1 MGKNDRISYR
11 LTTSIRPFT
20 VKRFQRLTIES
31 VMMHPPVVLSESSCD
46 AEYGWMSPLHD
57 KKGRALARPE
67 VTPTGFKPVTF

>member
-31 VMMHPPVVLSESSCD
+31 VMMHPPQLYYLNRLAMQDMVGCP
-46 AEYGWMSPLHD
+46 PLHD
-57 KKGRALARPE
+57 KKAALWR
-67 VTPTGFKPVTF
+67 GLK